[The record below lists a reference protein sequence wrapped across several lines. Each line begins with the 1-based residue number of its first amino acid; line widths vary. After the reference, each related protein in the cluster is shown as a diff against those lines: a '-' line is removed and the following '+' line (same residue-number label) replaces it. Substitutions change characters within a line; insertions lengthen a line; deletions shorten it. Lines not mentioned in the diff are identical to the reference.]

1 MSGSAVVQTGGAM
14 AVAANPQEQL
24 QQPSPEWCDLT
35 VKVVVFGSKGTGKT
49 TLVNTLMARHGFQTP
64 AQHTAAVKHGPIPE
78 GADAILDGK
87 KGTKTTTSSAP
98 AAAAGAAAAAPAA
111 AEDAGDDIEGLLN
124 DTDTNEHTAVMRVG
138 KQWVCME
145 IVDVPGDVCSMA
157 NFHKVLAGQTDS
169 GASLALVG
177 DVFIVCYDPSDPQ
190 TLIVA
195 EGIMKMVSAQKDP
208 LPARAVLCATKCDG
222 RVTLPGSTQST
233 CVVRGKRI
241 ARDLGI
247 THAMTSADDKGR
259 GVDECFSLAI
269 RQALLSLEMEQSWC
283 ICC

>member
-1 MSGSAVVQTGGAM
+1 MSGSAVVQADGAM
-14 AVAANPQEQL
+14 SVAGGDKP
-24 QQPSPEWCDLT
+24 QQPAPEWCDLT
-35 VKVVVFGSKGTGKT
+35 VKVVVFGSKGSGKT
-49 TLVNTLMARHGFQTP
+49 TLVKSLLARHGFQAP
-64 AQHTAAVKHGPIPE
+64 AQSGAAVKHGPIPDSVD
-78 GADAILDGK
+78 DALAGK
-87 KGTKTTTSSAP
+87 KDAKSKPTTVND
-98 AAAAGAAAAAPAA
+98 G
-111 AEDAGDDIEGLLN
+111 DIENLLQEEN
-124 DTDTNEHTAVMRVG
+124 SNEHTAVMRVG

-145 IVDVPGDVCSMA
+145 IVDVPGEVCAMN
-157 NFHKVLAGQTDS
+157 NFHKVLAGQSDS

-177 DVFIVCYDPSDPQ
+177 DVFIVCYDPSDSES
-190 TLIVA
+190 LVVA
-195 EGIMKMVSAQKDP
+195 EGIVKMVAAQKDP
-208 LPARAVLCATKCDG
+208 LPARAVLAATKCDG

-233 CVVRGKRI
+233 SIVRGKRI